1 MLAGSVYSVNKT
13 FDFCGATHV
22 LVLEQIEQ
30 QNRLLVLT
38 CSEANAEDS
47 SYVRLLLKTN
57 STKPLF
63 ANIHQRISISS
74 DDLGACLGK
83 ISPAHLCDILR
94 QTVLLDTK
102 LYYTAVH
109 APVQA
114 HVFVPGMSR
123 INYAGRVFDEH
134 ELQSLV
140 DCSLEFYLTAGR
152 FDSAFC
158 SAFSMF
164 LSGDHNASV
173 KVVTVNSG
181 SSANLLALAALKSHK
196 LGELKLTDGDE
207 VITVAAGFPTSISP
221 IAQMNLCPVFVDVEV
236 GTYNID
242 PQLIESAISS
252 RTKAIFLAHTLGI
265 PFDIDQVLSIAE
277 KYDLWVIE
285 DNCDALGAEYSL
297 QRTYR
302 LKGGLVIS
310 GLRKTGTFG
319 HIGTSSFYP
328 AHHITMGEGG
338 AVYTTD
344 STLHRILLSLRDWGR
359 DCWCDPGKDATC
371 SKRFSWKLGKLP
383 EGYDHKYTYSHL
395 GYNLKIT
402 DMQAAVGC
410 AQLDK
415 IDQFVKA
422 RRTHWEYLRSG
433 LEMLRDHFILPSA
446 PPQSTVSPFGF
457 ALSVRDRAGFSR
469 DAITAHLE
477 KKNIQTRTVF
487 AGNMLRQPALV
498 STEVR
503 LRIGAGAPLLSTE
516 LDEQHYALL
525 PNTEF
530 VMSNT
535 FWIGV
540 YPGLKPEMLDFIIG
554 QIRSFV
560 ANRESTT

>member
-1 MLAGSVYSVNKT
+1 MLCGSIYSVNKT
-13 FDFCGATHV
+13 IDSAGSTHI
-22 LVLEQIEQ
+22 LVLETSNQRNCLIA
-30 QNRLLVLT
+30 LA
-38 CSEANAEDS
+38 CSEISSEDPS
-47 SYVRLLLKTN
+47 CVRLLFDTT
-57 STKPLF
+57 SAKPLF
-63 ANIHQRISISS
+63 ANIHQRVSISS
-74 DDLGACLGK
+74 DDLGACLGTV
-83 ISPAHLCDILR
+83 SPAQLREILR
-94 QTVLLDTK
+94 QSVLLDTK

-114 HVFVPGMSR
+114 QEFVPGISR
-123 INYAGRVFDEH
+123 INYAGRVYDET
-134 ELQSLV
+134 EMQSLV
-140 DCSLEFYLTAGR
+140 DSALEFYLTAGR

-158 SAFSMF
+158 SAFSKF
-164 LSGDHNASV
+164 LCSGPNTAV

-181 SSANLLALAALKSHK
+181 SSANLLAMASLKSHK
-196 LGELKLTDGDE
+196 LGDRRLNDGDE
-207 VITVAAGFPTSISP
+207 VIAVAAGFPTSISP
-221 IAQMNLCPVFVDVEV
+221 IVQMNLCPVFVDIEV
-236 GTYNID
+236 GTYNIN
-242 PQLIESAISS
+242 PQLIESAVSS

-302 LKGGLVIS
+302 LKGGLEIS
-310 GLRKTGTFG
+310 GTRKTGTFG

-338 AVYTTD
+338 AVYTMDT
-344 STLHRILLSLRDWGR
+344 TLHRILLSLRDWGR
-359 DCWCDPGKDATC
+359 DCWCDPGTDATC

-402 DMQAAVGC
+402 DMQAAIGC
-410 AQLDK
+410 AQLKKAERFVMARRDHWEHLRNGLK
-415 IDQFVKA
+415 MLQEQFV
-422 RRTHWEYLRSG
+422 
-433 LEMLRDHFILPSA
+433 LPSA
-446 PPQSTVSPFGF
+446 PPQSLVSPFGF
-457 ALSVRDRAGFSR
+457 ALSVRNHAGFTR

-477 KKNIQTRTVF
+477 QNHIQTRTVF

-498 STEVR
+498 DTTVR
-503 LRIGAGAPLLSTE
+503 LRIGSGDLLASTD

-530 VMSNT
+530 VMNNT

-540 YPGLKPEMLDFIIG
+540 YPGLKPEMLDYIIR
-554 QIRSFV
+554 QIREFV
-560 ANRESTT
+560 ADRQKD